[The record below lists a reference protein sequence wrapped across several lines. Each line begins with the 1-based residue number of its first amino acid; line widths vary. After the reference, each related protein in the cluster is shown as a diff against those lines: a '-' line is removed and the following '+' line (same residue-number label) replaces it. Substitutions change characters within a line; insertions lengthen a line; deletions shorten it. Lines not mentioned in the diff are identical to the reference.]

1 MTYVEKH
8 AALLIKSL
16 MSILETIV
24 ATKKERVASAKMQVP
39 LGDLKSA
46 IRDKEAS
53 RDFRKAIK
61 RDQDGL
67 KIIAEIKKASPSKG
81 LIRADFNHTAI
92 ATIYQAKKVN
102 AVSVLTEEDFFQGN
116 LKIFEDVKKI
126 VSCPVLRK
134 DFIFDQYQIYEAR
147 AKKSDAVL
155 LIAAILGLKQAEEFL
170 HLAREL
176 GISVLFEVHDFKELE
191 TALRVNAPIIG
202 INNRNLKTLEIDLN
216 TSLDLKKEIPADRIV
231 VSESGIRKREDVEK
245 IEAAGIDAI
254 LVGTCLMESP
264 DIGRKIDELRGS

>member
-8 AALLIKSL
+8 AVLLIKSL

-61 RDQDGL
+61 RDEDGL

-92 ATIYQAKKVN
+92 ASTYQAKKVN

-116 LKIFEDVKKI
+116 LKILEDVRKI

-176 GISVLFEVHDFKELE
+176 GISVLFEVHDFNELE

-264 DIGRKIDELRGS
+264 DIGRKIDELRGF